1 MKKFELLSH
10 TADVRIH
17 ALGDSPE
24 ELFRAALEGL
34 CEVIIPAH
42 KKRKTTYSKEIAID
56 SPDVTALLIDFLSD
70 ALSIM
75 HSGKVM
81 LPEVE
86 FKALDEMYL
95 RAELSGFEVDEFHED
110 VKAVTYHEANIVENP
125 EGVFETIVVLDI

>member
-17 ALGDSPE
+17 ATGSTHE

-34 CEVIIPAH
+34 CEVTIPAH
-42 KKRKTTYSKEIAID
+42 GSGEITFRKEIAID
-56 SPDVTALLIDFLSD
+56 SPDLTALLIDFLSD

-75 HSGKVM
+75 HSNKVL

-86 FKALDEMYL
+86 FKAMDEVYL
-95 RAELSGFEVDEFHED
+95 RAELRGFRVDEFDED

-125 EGVFETIVVLDI
+125 EGVFETIIVLDI